1 MRNLEEKKG
10 GESNGIHPVFLG
22 TKPSGDIRKW
32 GKGGEE

>member
-1 MRNLEEKKG
+1 MMNLEGKKG
-10 GESNGIHPVFLG
+10 DESNRIHPVFLG